1 MTARFIDTIDM
12 YDAVQGS
19 ALRIDRL
26 NDEELILTLRPND
39 GAPVELVM
47 HQADAVILADRL
59 ARLATRSRH
68 RIEVASDDSY
78 PEF

>member
-19 ALRIDRL
+19 TLRIDRL
-26 NDEELILTLRPND
+26 NDEELILILTPND

-47 HQADAVILADRL
+47 HQGDAVVLADRL
-59 ARLATRSRH
+59 LRLATRGPH
-68 RIEVASDDSY
+68 RIEIATDESY
-78 PEF
+78 PEY